1 MTNGNNMNILDAI
14 SKGIKLLSESLSDI
28 NPRFES
34 ELLLSYAI
42 KKERIWLL
50 LHGSDKLSEDDCN
63 RFLGLVKRRADGE
76 PFSYITGTKEFMSL
90 DFKVKEGVLIPRP
103 DTETLVSHIIETFK
117 NKNAL
122 ILDLCTGSGAIAVSI
137 AKYLE
142 DSFITAVDISDVCIE
157 TAKENAETNGVADRV
172 DIVKKDILTGFSTDK
187 QFDCIVSN
195 PPYIKTEDIKT
206 LMKDV
211 KDFEPT
217 LALDGGNDG
226 LIFYRKI
233 STLAKKLLKKDGMLT
248 FEIGH
253 NQAQDVYN
261 IMKNESFSEIDFVKD
276 LAGINRVIYGKYIL

>member
-63 RFLGLVKRRADGE
+63 RFLGLIKRRADGE

>member
-1 MTNGNNMNILDAI
+1 MTNGKNMNILDAI

-76 PFSYITGTKEFMSL
+76 PFSYITGIKEFMSL

-122 ILDLCTGSGAIAVSI
+122 ILDLCTGSGAIAVSL

-233 STLAKKLLKKDGMLT
+233 STLAKKLLKKDGILAY
-248 FEIGH
+248 EIGH
-253 NQAQDVYN
+253 DQAQDVYN

>member
-103 DTETLVSHIIETFK
+103 DTETLVCHIIETFK

-142 DSFITAVDISDVCIE
+142 DSFVTAVDISDVCIE

>member
-1 MTNGNNMNILDAI
+1 MTNGKNMNILDAI

-90 DFKVKEGVLIPRP
+90 DFKVKEDVLIPRP

-253 NQAQDVYN
+253 NQAEDVYD
-261 IMKNESFSEIDFVKD
+261 IMKNEGFSEIDFVKD

>member
-1 MTNGNNMNILDAI
+1 MNILDAI

-233 STLAKKLLKKDGMLT
+233 STLAKKLLKKDGMLA

-253 NQAQDVYN
+253 NQAEDVYD
-261 IMKNESFSEIDFVKD
+261 IMKNEGFSEIDFVKD

>member
-90 DFKVKEGVLIPRP
+90 DFKVKEDVLIPRP

-253 NQAQDVYN
+253 NQAEDVYD
-261 IMKNESFSEIDFVKD
+261 IMKNEGFSEIDFVKD